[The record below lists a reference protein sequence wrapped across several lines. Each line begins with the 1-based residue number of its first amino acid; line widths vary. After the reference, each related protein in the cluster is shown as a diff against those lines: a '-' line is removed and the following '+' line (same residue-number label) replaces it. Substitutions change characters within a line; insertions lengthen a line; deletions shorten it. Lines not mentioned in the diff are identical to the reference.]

1 MDKLQ
6 NVNYD
11 VLNSLNLMSRSLGDA
26 YLLEGYNPFDED
38 YVLDLENSRKL
49 ITNLKQKENIEAEEF
64 LENSDLNILENF
76 QTAKQNAEALL
87 AELSTLPQNKKVK
100 GLKVFLK
107 NRSKLLS
114 AAIEKMQNGDLSAFE
129 LYREIEGL
137 DVEYSKLLRRSYYKD
152 FDLKVTIQNFMNL
165 LNLHVLAPAKTQQ
178 KAKALAQEKTV
189 VKESA
194 SQTPQI
200 SKKTPQKQKESG
212 LEM

>member
-49 ITNLKQKENIEAEEF
+49 ITNLKQKEGIEAEGF

-87 AELSTLPQNKKVK
+87 AELSILPQNKKVK

-107 NRSKLLS
+107 NRSKLL
-114 AAIEKMQNGDLSAFE
+114 AAAMEKLRNGDLSAFE

-165 LNLHVLAPAKTQQ
+165 LNLQVRAPAKMQQ
-178 KAKALAQEKTV
+178 KAKELAQEKTV
-189 VKESA
+189 EK
-194 SQTPQI
+194 QTPQI
-200 SKKTPQKQKESG
+200 PKRPPQKQKESG

>member
-49 ITNLKQKENIEAEEF
+49 ITNLKQKEGIEAEEF

-87 AELSTLPQNKKVK
+87 AELSILPQNKKVK

-107 NRSKLLS
+107 NRSKLL
-114 AAIEKMQNGDLSAFE
+114 AAAMEKLQNGNLSAFE

-165 LNLHVLAPAKTQQ
+165 LNLSALAPAKTQQ
-178 KAKALAQEKTV
+178 KAKTLAQEKMV
-189 VKESA
+189 EK
-194 SQTPQI
+194 QTPQI
-200 SKKTPQKQKESG
+200 PKRPPQKQKESG

>member
-49 ITNLKQKENIEAEEF
+49 ITNLKQKEGIEAEGF

-87 AELSTLPQNKKVK
+87 AELSIFPQNKKVK
-100 GLKVFLK
+100 GLRVFLK
-107 NRSKLLS
+107 NRSKLL
-114 AAIEKMQNGDLSAFE
+114 AAAMEKLQNGDLSAFE
-129 LYREIEGL
+129 LYRDIEGL

-165 LNLHVLAPAKTQQ
+165 LNLQVRAPAKMQQ
-178 KAKALAQEKTV
+178 KAKTLAQEKTV
-189 VKESA
+189 EKQA
-194 SQTPQI
+194 PQI
-200 SKKTPQKQKESG
+200 PKRPPQKQKESG

>member
-49 ITNLKQKENIEAEEF
+49 ITNLKQKEGIEAEGF

-76 QTAKQNAEALL
+76 QTAKLNAEALL
-87 AELSTLPQNKKVK
+87 AELSILPQNKKVK

-107 NRSKLLS
+107 NRSKLL
-114 AAIEKMQNGDLSAFE
+114 AAAMEKLQNGDLSAFE

-137 DVEYSKLLRRSYYKD
+137 DVEYSKLLRKSYYKD
-152 FDLKVTIQNFMNL
+152 FELKVTIQNFMNL
-165 LNLHVLAPAKTQQ
+165 LNLQVRAPAKKQQ
-178 KAKALAQEKTV
+178 KAKTLAQEKTV
-189 VKESA
+189 EKQA
-194 SQTPQI
+194 PQI
-200 SKKTPQKQKESG
+200 PKRPSQKQKESG